1 MSSWPYALALVL
13 TAAAAV
19 AARRTHP
26 AARRAPDKE
35 Q

>member
-1 MSSWPYALALVL
+1 MSIRPYALAPVL
-13 TAAAAV
+13 TAAATV

-26 AARRAPDKE
+26 AARPDTDKE